1 MTNKKIEVQGCTCTD
16 PEKSPF
22 SFKLIIVMIAW
33 NCPVNLKRV
42 KFKKVIV

>member
-33 NCPVNLKRV
+33 NCPFNLKRV